1 MSEDDES
8 ATEADTTE
16 EENSNSSGQT
26 LLYGFPRKAMR
37 TEDLKNIRDAL
48 EEEGYKFRYSEDS
61 GNLLIERDE
70 ESGEDADF
78 SVLS

>member
-8 ATEADTTE
+8 SLGEDTTE
-16 EENSNSSGQT
+16 EQNSDNSGRT

-48 EEEGYKFRYSEDS
+48 SEEGYKFRYSEDS

>member
-1 MSEDDES
+1 MSEDASSPSEG
-8 ATEADTTE
+8 DTTE
-16 EENSNSSGQT
+16 EQNSNGRT

-48 EEEGYKFRYSEDS
+48 SEEGYKFRYSEDS

>member
-1 MSEDDES
+1 MSEKDASPSDGE
-8 ATEADTTE
+8 TTE
-16 EENSNSSGQT
+16 EQNSSGRT

-48 EEEGYKFRYSEDS
+48 EEEGYSFRYAEDS

-70 ESGEDADF
+70 GEDANVDF
-78 SVLS
+78 GVLS

>member
-1 MSEDDES
+1 MSEEDASPSDGE
-8 ATEADTTE
+8 TTE
-16 EENSNSSGQT
+16 EQNSNGRT

-48 EEEGYKFRYSEDS
+48 EEEGYSFRYAEDS

-70 ESGEDADF
+70 DAGDDADF